1 MSKKTKR
8 IQNKNAYEK
17 SSFKDILNGTKKKKK
32 KKVVSSKIR
41 KFANGFRIPDDM
53 KDANTDNKPIN
64 KCPKCSSDIV
74 RHPSLVSMPLSSS
87 SSQDTDNMKKINIG
101 DQDANF
107 IFKFKSCKK
116 CGYSEFYL
124 HNGGSSRI

>member
-64 KCPKCSSDIV
+64 NVQNAPLISYDI
-74 RHPSLVSMPLSSS
+74 HL
-87 SSQDTDNMKKINIG
+87 
-101 DQDANF
+101 
-107 IFKFKSCKK
+107 
-116 CGYSEFYL
+116 
-124 HNGGSSRI
+124 